1 MVRATLCAAELL
13 LSAGLLL
20 AAEPQGK
27 KADKSFPVTVV
38 KLDAA
43 KHLLVF
49 KGPGPAG
56 KVVETTLPVKDGV
69 PMPNVP
75 PGGKVMVTTD
85 GGKVIAF
92 QTIPPAPPTP
102 KPPEKS
108 VARAPDKKPP
118 VAPPTAVKP
127 PAVKQPGPPE
137 KSVAKTPAKKP
148 PVSPPTAVKP
158 PADKFQAAKAAFDKA
173 TVAIQKAQTRLT
185 AAKAFLAHVNQ
196 DKVMAQKIEK
206 DTAAMYQTAATD
218 LAKAKAEAAKA
229 VKDRDEA
236 IALAKAKAEAAR
248 VAQVKL
254 AQAQQ
259 YTARTFEAKVLAA
272 KLAKDEEAMA
282 KFAEKGTAQVQADY
296 NQAAKDKLAAEK
308 KMKEVRH

>member
-1 MVRATLCAAELL
+1 MVRATLCAAALL

-56 KVVETTLPVKDGV
+56 KVMEATLPIKDGV

-92 QTIPPAPPTP
+92 QVIPTAPPTP
-102 KPPEKS
+102 KPGPTEKPI
-108 VARAPDKKPP
+108 VKA
-118 VAPPTAVKP
+118 PTAKP
-127 PAVKQPGPPE
+127 PAV
-137 KSVAKTPAKKP
+137 
-148 PVSPPTAVKP
+148 PPTTVKP
-158 PADKFQAAKAAFDKA
+158 PDNFQVAKVAFEKA
-173 TVAIQKAQTRLT
+173 TVVVLKAQARLT
-185 AAKAFLAHVNQ
+185 AAKAFLTHVNQ
-196 DKVMAQKIEK
+196 DKLMAQKLEK
-206 DTAAMYQTAATD
+206 DTTAMYQTAAAD
-218 LAKAKAEAAKA
+218 LAQAKAEAAKA
-229 VKDRDEA
+229 VKERDEA
-236 IALAKAKAEAAR
+236 IALAKAKVEAAR
-248 VAQVKL
+248 VAQVKF

-259 YTARTFEAKVLAA
+259 ATARTFEAKVLAA
-272 KLAKDEEAMA
+272 KLAKDQEAMA
-282 KFAEKGTAQVQADY
+282 KFAEKGTAQMQADY
-296 NQAAKDKLAAEK
+296 NQAAKEKLAAEK
-308 KMKEVRH
+308 KMKEVHH